1 MNLGPIL
8 TEKQKETKARLAE
21 VDDLLQQETILL
33 RKLQNVMGQKEG
45 RVSKVRSKA
54 ASMQKEAESNSQ
66 SCSFEIAWGLT
77 EDELREVEEE
87 WQLLCE
93 EQDIR
98 ENSIREY
105 RTLKQK
111 IVNELTEENNEQSM
125 TNSRTGRFLRV
136 QP

>member
-1 MNLGPIL
+1 M
-8 TEKQKETKARLAE
+8 
-21 VDDLLQQETILL
+21 
-33 RKLQNVMGQKEG
+33 
-45 RVSKVRSKA
+45 
-54 ASMQKEAESNSQ
+54 
-66 SCSFEIAWGLT
+66 WGLT

-93 EQDIR
+93 EQEIR

-111 IVNELTEENNEQSM
+111 IVNELTEEHNEKSM
-125 TNSRTGRFLRV
+125 TDSRTGRFLRV

>member
-1 MNLGPIL
+1 MNLGPVL

-21 VDDLLQQETILL
+21 VDDLLQEETILL
-33 RKLQNVMGQKEG
+33 RKLQNVMVQKEG

-54 ASMQKEAESNSQ
+54 ASMKKEAESDSQ

-77 EDELREVEEE
+77 EEELREVEEE

-93 EQDIR
+93 EQEIR
-98 ENSIREY
+98 EASIREY

-111 IVNELTEENNEQSM
+111 IVNELTEEHNEQSM